1 MLIKILLMCFCLGAA
16 LVKFGMMS
24 CPLLQKELQINKLEI
39 PTENKCPNWIPS
51 LNINFALPNIP
62 TRHVIH

>member
-16 LVKFGMMS
+16 LVKFGVMS
-24 CPLLQKELQINKLEI
+24 CPLLQKEHQVNKLEI